1 MFENLVEDIQG
12 YKKPLAFGIARVDLG
27 QLNHDKVLQATYPVI
42 NWNEN
47 FGTAAVFIRSL
58 FENGVEVDFN
68 SSEFVA
74 AVTKEFVETALNY
87 FGDELVNE
95 AQGDKHK
102 NIQVLKVLKEIF
114 DDEVWIIIEFAFYLK
129 IKLQKV

>member
-1 MFENLVEDIQG
+1 MFENLVENIQG

-58 FENGVEVDFN
+58 FENGIEVTVGAMSFSFLGGSVGIHEGNTILAGVN
-68 SSEFVA
+68 SAIENK
-74 AVTKEFVETALNY
+74 TPL
-87 FGDELVNE
+87 
-95 AQGDKHK
+95 
-102 NIQVLKVLKEIF
+102 IF
-114 DDEVWIIIEFAFYLK
+114 FPEG
-129 IKLQKV
+129 